1 MDSEL
6 TRQLIRLRLQDGR
19 LPRDR
24 AVELGFGPGSGQACD
39 GCGAAITAHQ
49 TMTLRL
55 DAADWSEIRFHDECF
70 QIWEIERLKD
80 PHPGRPGSTSAKKD
94 RAASE
99 GERSM
104 RRRLASLILCGG
116 VAVLGSACATKSF
129 VETQVGATES
139 KLTQQMSATETKLR
153 ETADRAGENRRA
165 VDVAD
170 QRLNGLDLR
179 VSEAGA
185 RASSAETRADLATGA
200 ARDVEARLSQRLA
213 SRNRYRLLD
222 TKFVYFD
229 SGQTEIRSQDVN
241 ELEDVAK
248 ALTADPNATLELQ
261 GFADSRGSDRYNREL
276 SRERVEA
283 VMRYLVQRHGI
294 ELRQLGAIPMGK
306 VALGAG
312 EKASPEALA
321 RARRVDIRLLAPWS
335 SWEDAQSQ
343 IAPTA
348 PAQTVTV
355 IPAPRGPATI
365 SALPVQAKPMQ
376 PPQPARIDGPPRGRL
391 LEFLKTIRPKEL
403 GGEE

>member
-1 MDSEL
+1 MSDDGSHRRPL
-6 TRQLIRLRLQDGR
+6 T
-19 LPRDR
+19 
-24 AVELGFGPGSGQACD
+24 
-39 GCGAAITAHQ
+39 
-49 TMTLRL
+49 
-55 DAADWSEIRFHDECF
+55 
-70 QIWEIERLKD
+70 
-80 PHPGRPGSTSAKKD
+80 
-94 RAASE
+94 E
-99 GERSM
+99 GERFM
-104 RRRLASLILCGG
+104 TRRLASLILCGG

-229 SGQTEIRSQDVN
+229 SGQTEIRGQDVN
-241 ELEDVAK
+241 ELEYVAK
-248 ALTADPNATLELQ
+248 ALTADPNAILELQ

-276 SRERVEA
+276 ARERVEA
-283 VMRYLVQRHGI
+283 VMRYLVQHHGI
-294 ELRQLGAIPMGK
+294 ELRQLRAITMGK

-343 IAPTA
+343 INSTA
-348 PAQTVTV
+348 PEQTVTV
-355 IPAPRGPATI
+355 VPAPRGPATI
-365 SALPVQAKPMQ
+365 SALPVQAEPMQ
-376 PPQPARIDGPPRGRL
+376 PPQAAGIDAPARGRL
-391 LEFLKTIRPKEL
+391 P
-403 GGEE
+403 